1 MPLSQTASV
10 SVFDFGAPVTA
21 ADVLKFAVKESEGGK
36 LELLFENPSDV
47 VITVSVEVSSDNS
60 SYSATSVA
68 NNLSLITNIAVPA
81 RATRSFPMLLRRGTD
96 KYFKVTASGGGR
108 MQLQVRGDAVLES
121 QPWTVNNVFRYQN

>member
-10 SVFDFGAPVTA
+10 SVFDFGAPVLA

-47 VITVSVEVSSDNS
+47 AITVSALVSSDNS
-60 SYSATSVA
+60 TYTATTA
-68 NNLSLITNIAVPA
+68 ADNLSVITNVSVPA
-81 RATRSFPMLLRRGTD
+81 RATRSFPVLLRRGTD

-121 QPWTVNNVFRYQN
+121 QPWTVSNVRYQN

>member
-10 SVFDFGAPVTA
+10 SVFDFGAPAAT

-47 VITVSVEVSSDNS
+47 VITVSALVSSDNS
-60 SYSATSVA
+60 TYTATTA
-68 NNLSLITNIAVPA
+68 AENLSVITNVSVPA
-81 RATRSFPMLLRRGTD
+81 RATRSFPVLLRRGTD

-121 QPWTVNNVFRYQN
+121 QPWSVSTVRYQN